1 MIHSFFFS
9 STGIKPITFLFST
22 ATNQTKSSD
31 VRNGCCVAVAA
42 ALGDYKDAADAAA
55 HMCRSVS
62 RVLPRPDAA
71 KVYEEKYALY
81 LKTIECLNALW
92 PDMQR
97 FMEEHH
103 A

>member
-1 MIHSFFFS
+1 
-9 STGIKPITFLFST
+9 
-22 ATNQTKSSD
+22 
-31 VRNGCCVAVAA
+31 
-42 ALGDYKDAADAAA
+42 
-55 HMCRSVS
+55 MCRSVS
-62 RVLPRPDAA
+62 RVLPRSDAA

>member
-1 MIHSFFFS
+1 MMLEIVAAAPEE
-9 STGIKPITFLFST
+9 TGAL
-22 ATNQTKSSD
+22 
-31 VRNGCCVAVAA
+31 GCCVAVAA
-42 ALGDYKDAADAAA
+42 VLGDYKDAADAAA

>member
-1 MIHSFFFS
+1 MGEE
-9 STGIKPITFLFST
+9 TCLIK
-22 ATNQTKSSD
+22 TNTVQK
-31 VRNGCCVAVAA
+31 APVAA